1 MTYTT
6 NARLAGFTFL
16 FYIVAGVASMVLFSQ
31 ATSGQEITAKLASI
45 AQHVLQLRLTIVLGL
60 LQAVCAIVLAVTLY
74 AITSTQG
81 SDLAML
87 ALIFRVGE
95 GLLAAISTRA
105 TLELLWLGT
114 SAGPKAP
121 DAVTLR
127 ALGTYLLDGPDW
139 NMAAILFA
147 MGSTLFSYL
156 FLRGRTIPVPL
167 AWIGVIASVLLVVVL
182 PLQLAGFLR
191 GPVTSYLWI
200 PMLAFEVPLGFWLL
214 IKGVRRQ
221 ATD

>member
-1 MTYTT
+1 MTHTT
-6 NARLAGFTFL
+6 NARIAGFAFL
-16 FYIVAGVASMVLFSQ
+16 FYIVAGIAGMVLFSQ
-31 ATSGQEITAKLASI
+31 ATGGQEITAKLASI

-74 AITSTQG
+74 SITHNQDA
-81 SDLAML
+81 DLAML

-105 TLELLWLGT
+105 SLQLLWLGT
-114 SAGPKAP
+114 SAGPNAP

-127 ALGTYLLDGPDW
+127 TLGTYFLDGPDW

-167 AWIGVIASVLLVVVL
+167 ACIGVIASVLLVVAL

-191 GPVTSYLWI
+191 GPVMSYVWI

-214 IKGVRRQ
+214 IKGVR
-221 ATD
+221 T

>member
-1 MTYTT
+1 MTLTT
-6 NARLAGFTFL
+6 NARIAGFTFL
-16 FYIVAGVASMVLFSQ
+16 FYIVAGIASMVLFSQ
-31 ATSGQEITAKLASI
+31 ATGGQEITAKLASI

-60 LQAVCAIVLAVTLY
+60 LQSVCAAVLAVTLY
-74 AITSTQG
+74 AITRNQD

-105 TLELLWLGT
+105 ILELLWLGT
-114 SAGPKAP
+114 SAGPNAP
-121 DAVTLR
+121 DTVTLR
-127 ALGTYLLDGPDW
+127 TLGTYLLDRPGW

-167 AWIGVIASVLLVVVL
+167 ACIGVIASVLLVVAL

-191 GPVTSYLWI
+191 GPVMSYVWI

-214 IKGVRRQ
+214 IKGVR
-221 ATD
+221 T